1 MSGLSAIFHDAIKH
15 EFLAFR
21 GKNEKGS
28 GEPML
33 IAGFFD
39 LSRGLGVR
47 NRSGRYAKPW
57 KNKNLE
63 DYPDSYNPYA
73 YKNVVH

>member
-1 MSGLSAIFHDAIKH
+1 MSGICAIFHDAIKH

-21 GKNEKGS
+21 GENEKGS
-28 GEPML
+28 GEPIL
-33 IAGFFD
+33 IAGFLD